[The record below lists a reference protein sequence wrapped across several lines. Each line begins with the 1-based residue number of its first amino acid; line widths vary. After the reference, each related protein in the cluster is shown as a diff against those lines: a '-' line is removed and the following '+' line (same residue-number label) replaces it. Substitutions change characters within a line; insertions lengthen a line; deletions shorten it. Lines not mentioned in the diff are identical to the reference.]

1 MTKPD
6 LLIIG
11 GGAAGLTA
19 ALFAAR
25 EGLSVTLAEHTD
37 RLGRKLSITGKGRCN
52 LTNACEETD
61 FFDKVIRGGK
71 FIRSALAGFSQKDT
85 VKLFEG
91 LGLPCHTERGDR
103 IFPDC
108 EDAKLVVSALT
119 NACQNAGVSFLMKIK
134 PLQILQKEGRIFGL
148 QTEKETILCDTI
160 LLATGGKSYPIT
172 GSDGSG
178 YALAKACGHTVTP
191 LHPALVP
198 LKSSSADCKEM
209 MGLSLKNVLLTV
221 RQAEKKK
228 PVYAGQGELLF
239 THFGISGPLVLSASS
254 HLDPALP
261 YSVFLDWKPA
271 LTEEMLDKRLL
282 REIAAAPAKSCSNL
296 LRSLL
301 PTSAVPVFLR
311 RTGWE
316 GEKRCDQLQKKE
328 RAALIKELKQFDLSY
343 DGMRPLEEGIVTAGG
358 IKLSE
363 VDPRTMAS
371 KCCDGLFFAGEIL
384 DVDALTGGFN
394 LQIAFSTAFAA
405 AKGIK
410 AYCEQKNFT

>member
-25 EGLSVTLAEHTD
+25 EGLSVTLVEHTD

-134 PLQILQKEGRIFGL
+134 PLQILQKEGAF
-148 QTEKETILCDTI
+148 
-160 LLATGGKSYPIT
+160 S
-172 GSDGSG
+172 
-178 YALAKACGHTVTP
+178 ACKP
-191 LHPALVP
+191 
-198 LKSSSADCKEM
+198 
-209 MGLSLKNVLLTV
+209 
-221 RQAEKKK
+221 KKK
-228 PVYAGQGELLF
+228 PSFVIQFFWPPAEKV
-239 THFGISGPLVLSASS
+239 IPSPGPTVR
-254 HLDPALP
+254 DMRLP
-261 YSVFLDWKPA
+261 KPA
-271 LTEEMLDKRLL
+271 AIPSLPFIPLL
-282 REIAAAPAKSCSNL
+282 CL
-296 LRSLL
+296 
-301 PTSAVPVFLR
+301 
-311 RTGWE
+311 
-316 GEKRCDQLQKKE
+316 
-328 RAALIKELKQFDLSY
+328 
-343 DGMRPLEEGIVTAGG
+343 
-358 IKLSE
+358 
-363 VDPRTMAS
+363 
-371 KCCDGLFFAGEIL
+371 
-384 DVDALTGGFN
+384 
-394 LQIAFSTAFAA
+394 
-405 AKGIK
+405 
-410 AYCEQKNFT
+410 